1 MHVYFYKNVAK
12 SNTYILVYII
22 IYINITYIDIQ
33 ITAFIYLMLFSYV
46 GQGKYWQGK
55 SEPHPFTFHLIFT
68 FK

>member
-46 GQGKYWQGK
+46 GQGKYW
-55 SEPHPFTFHLIFT
+55 
-68 FK
+68 